1 MSTITLNDLKAE
13 HSKLAQMIAAFEA
26 QARISFHLPEQ
37 TIDLAPGE
45 HYAGI
50 IIGRDGG
57 ASHHVILLPDLP
69 TDELNFEA
77 AGIWAKRIG
86 GDLPT
91 RREQSL
97 LYANCKDQFVGE
109 WYWSGEAHE
118 DTRYAW
124 AQYFDDGSQTSDYAY
139 DQFRARAVRRL
150 VIE

>member
-13 HSKLAQMIAAFEA
+13 HNKLAHMIAVFET
-26 QARISFHLPEQ
+26 QARAYFHLPEKK
-37 TIDLAPGE
+37 IELAPGE

-50 IIGRDGG
+50 IIGRDGE

-69 TDELNFEA
+69 TDDLNFEA
-77 AGIWAKRIG
+77 AGIWAKQTG

-97 LYANCKDQFVGE
+97 LYANCKDQFSGE
-109 WYWSGEAHE
+109 WYWSGKAHE

-124 AQYFDDGSQTSDYAY
+124 AQYFGYGGRHLDTSY
-139 DQFRARAVRRL
+139 QFRARAVRRL
-150 VIE
+150 VL